1 MDFAALEATLATEL
15 ASVAAVLDLVV
26 KYPTLVELLLPGAAA
41 YLPFVTKL
49 DAGLKAFQAELA
61 K

>member
-1 MDFAALEATLATEL
+1 MDFATLEANLNAEL
-15 ASVAAVLDLVV
+15 VSVVAVLDLIV
-26 KYPTLVELLLPGAAA
+26 KYPTLVELLLPGAAE
-41 YLPFVTKL
+41 YIPFVTKL